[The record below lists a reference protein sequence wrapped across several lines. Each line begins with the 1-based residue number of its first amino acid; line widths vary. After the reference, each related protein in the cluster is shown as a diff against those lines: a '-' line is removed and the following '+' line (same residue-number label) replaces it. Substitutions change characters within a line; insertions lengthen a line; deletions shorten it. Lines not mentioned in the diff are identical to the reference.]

1 MLSWRLGGLGL
12 FLTTDNMV
20 VLDLELLICA
30 PSICNV
36 SHVVKTWVTLSKNS
50 YKSKTKSDMMPFQL
64 LADSLSLGNLL
75 LKKTII
81 PLSGSGCDWKG

>member
-36 SHVVKTWVTLSKNS
+36 SHVVE
-50 YKSKTKSDMMPFQL
+50 D
-64 LADSLSLGNLL
+64 LGNFEQNQL
-75 LKKTII
+75 
-81 PLSGSGCDWKG
+81 